1 MEEVIKR
8 LNAEYGFGLSAD
20 EIKLVATQAEE
31 VRRMLQPLHEIDLAG
46 IMPWTRVD
54 RRVKP

>member
-1 MEEVIKR
+1 MEEVIKK

>member
-1 MEEVIKR
+1 MEEVIRR
-8 LNAEYGFGLSAD
+8 LNDEYRFGLSEE
-20 EIKLVATQAEE
+20 EIRLVAGQAEE

-46 IMPWTRVD
+46 IMPWPRVD

>member
-54 RRVKP
+54 RRVKQ